1 MIWAFAKAYWK
12 QLVIMAMLAV
22 LVISGVV
29 AWNAHGS
36 RQYDAGYAQAQED
49 QKQADDKA
57 RSQRDQEK
65 TQIEREAQS
74 VSMWRVLM
82 LSMLMP
88 LLTACAPSLTKP
100 SDSPNTIPD
109 LSPLARQPARSS
121 VCSPT
126 CLKKATEFTTQQQLR
141 LKSIGLQE
149 NPANSNTIH

>member
-1 MIWAFAKAYWK
+1 MIWALAKAYWK

-29 AWNAHGS
+29 ARNAHGS

-57 RSQRDQEK
+57 SHNVIRRK
-65 TQIEREAQS
+65 HKLNVKHNP

-126 CLKKATEFTTQQQLR
+126 CLKKAIEFTTQQQLR

>member
-1 MIWAFAKAYWK
+1 MIWAFVKAYWK
-12 QLVIMAMLAV
+12 QLLIVAMLAALAAGFRIA
-22 LVISGVV
+22 LV
-29 AWNAHGS
+29 NHGET
-36 RQYDAGYAQAQED
+36 QYAAGYAQAQAD

-57 RSQRDQEK
+57 SHNVIRRK
-65 TQIEREAQS
+65 HKLNVKHNP

-82 LSMLMP
+82 LSMLIP

-141 LKSIGLQE
+141 LKIIGLQE
-149 NPANSNTIH
+149 NPANSNTTH

>member
-1 MIWAFAKAYWK
+1 MIWPFVKAYWK
-12 QLVIMAMLAV
+12 QLLIILMLAA
-22 LVISGVV
+22 LVIGCRV
-29 AWNAHGS
+29 AWNVNGS
-36 RQYDAGYAQAQED
+36 RQYAAGYAKAQAD
-49 QKQADDKA
+49 QKEADDKA
-57 RSQRDQEK
+57 RSQRDQRK
-65 TQIEREAQS
+65 HKLN
-74 VSMWRVLM
+74 VKHNPVLMWRVLM
-82 LSMLMP
+82 LSMLIP

-149 NPANSNTIH
+149 NPANSNTTH

>member
-65 TQIEREAQS
+65 TQIERETQS
-74 VSMWRVLM
+74 RIDVARVD
-82 LSMLMP
+82 
-88 LLTACAPSLTKP
+88 AEHANAAADSLRAELDKP

>member
-1 MIWAFAKAYWK
+1 MILTFVKAYWK
-12 QLVIMAMLAV
+12 QLLIVLMLAALFIV
-22 LVISGVV
+22 GVV
-29 AWNAHGS
+29 AWNIHGS
-36 RQYDAGYAQAQED
+36 RQYDAGLMIRPGHNVIRR
-49 QKQADDKA
+49 KHKLNV
-57 RSQRDQEK
+57 K
-65 TQIEREAQS
+65 HNP

-126 CLKKATEFTTQQQLR
+126 CLKKAIEFTTQQQLR